1 MDANIIKCQKDI
13 KKYKSFLA
21 SKLISYFYGKDEIYS
36 QLEELYEKLLHIY
49 IVTMKYEEYY
59 KTINE
64 YNNMLEEYYKY
75 NYESIIKKSQLDN
88 IKKLI
93 DMNIFDKISGKY
105 SELLN
110 SYEKYAEECGDIDIH
125 SQAINSII
133 KLYIQDEIK
142 YECDIIRFLEK
153 YNNLKN
159 TPHKEHGMILCKK
172 GQYNDAI
179 NIFQQY
185 LDININHPALK
196 YCVGSNVYML
206 MLCYMLA
213 NDDVATKNKYD
224 RIKNDYPTLENNYEF
239 KFIIRIVDAYFE
251 KDIESFSQVI
261 AEQDKMKR
269 LDDIM
274 VDMLLKIKRQISNDD
289 DLC

>member
-1 MDANIIKCQKDI
+1 MDTNIIKCQKDI

-21 SKLISYFYGKDEIYS
+21 SKFSSYFYGKDEIYS
-36 QLEELYEKLLHIY
+36 QLEELYEKILQAY
-49 IVTMKYEEYY
+49 IVTMKYREYY
-59 KTINE
+59 ETINE
-64 YNNMLEEYYKY
+64 YNNILEEYYKY
-75 NYESIIKKSQLDN
+75 KYENIIKKTQLNN

-93 DMNIFDKISGKY
+93 DMNIFDKIDGRY
-105 SELLN
+105 PELLN
-110 SYEKYAEECGDIDIH
+110 SYEKYAEECGDIDIY
-125 SQAINSII
+125 SQAINTII

-142 YECDIIRFLEK
+142 YDCNIINFLEK

-172 GQYNDAI
+172 SQYNNAI

-185 LDININHPALK
+185 LDTNINHHVLK

-206 MLCYMLA
+206 MLCYMLV
-213 NDDVATKNKYD
+213 NDEVATKNKYD

-239 KFIIRIVDAYFE
+239 KFIIRIVDAYLE

>member
-1 MDANIIKCQKDI
+1 MDTNIIKCQKDI

-21 SKLISYFYGKDEIYS
+21 SKFISYFYGKEEIYS
-36 QLEELYEKLLHIY
+36 QLEELYEKILQAY
-49 IVTMKYEEYY
+49 IVTMKYREYY
-59 KTINE
+59 ETINE
-64 YNNMLEEYYKY
+64 YNNILEEYYKY
-75 NYESIIKKSQLDN
+75 KYENITKKYQLNN

-93 DMNIFDKISGKY
+93 DMNIFDKIDGRY
-105 SELLN
+105 PELLN
-110 SYEKYAEECGDIDIH
+110 SYEKYAEECGDINIY
-125 SQAINSII
+125 SQAINTII
-133 KLYIQDEIK
+133 KLYMQDEIK
-142 YECDIIRFLEK
+142 YDCNIINFLEK
-153 YNNLKN
+153 YNNLTN
-159 TPHKEHGMILCKK
+159 TPHKEHGIILCKK
-172 GQYNDAI
+172 NQYNNAI

-185 LDININHPALK
+185 LDTNINHHVLK
-196 YCVGSNVYML
+196 YCAGCNVYML
-206 MLCYMLA
+206 MLCYMLV
-213 NDDVATKNKYD
+213 NDEVATKNKYD

-239 KFIIRIVDAYFE
+239 KFIIRIVDAYLE